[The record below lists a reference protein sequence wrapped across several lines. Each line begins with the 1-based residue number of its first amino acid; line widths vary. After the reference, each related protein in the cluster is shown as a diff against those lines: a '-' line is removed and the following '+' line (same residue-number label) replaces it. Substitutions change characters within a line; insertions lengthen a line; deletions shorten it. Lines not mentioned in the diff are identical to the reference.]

1 MHVLLPSSCHR
12 SQEQIVLLRRTRTAN
27 GWLTFVLSGFKG
39 NTIVRTPVTTGSLQ
53 ESFRQLSLNIRELTK
68 DGIRIQSLLT
78 DLSIQLLRQ
87 CQIATVINVKKFVT
101 CSIQRK
107 NNWIIFA
114 VSCRDNGNNS
124 SCKGQKLIIMVQTL
138 LRARKKN
145 AFLIRKLAQQPLSSA
160 ARS

>member
-12 SQEQIVLLRRTRTAN
+12 SKEQIVLLRRTRTEH
-27 GWLTFVLSGFKG
+27 GHVRLTDVCAFRFQGKHNRRDSSNDPVITRILSSTLAEYTRVDERWDKIW
-39 NTIVRTPVTTGSLQ
+39 TET
-53 ESFRQLSLNIRELTK
+53 
-68 DGIRIQSLLT
+68 QSLLT

-124 SCKGQKLIIMVQTL
+124 SCKGQK
-138 LRARKKN
+138 
-145 AFLIRKLAQQPLSSA
+145 
-160 ARS
+160 